1 LLARALAVLA
11 QADLKERQEHR
22 SAQADR
28 QQDDREDL
36 ACDSSKEHG
45 AHAAGEHER
54 GGRPERQDA

>member
-11 QADLKERQEHR
+11 PAEPPERQEHR

-36 ACDSSKEHG
+36 TCDSSKEHG
-45 AHAAGEHER
+45 AHTAGEHER